1 MKDNK
6 ICIATSN
13 YNRKSY
19 ETLFSFLLVNNI
31 ESVSIESLLNEIKV
45 SFDNFDEN
53 ITNEAFEEPS
63 ERSKEEL
70 IDYFG
75 QLIKDDYDKALE
87 ILKRTDYEERKSPS
101 TPIICIDEPQLL
113 NPFDLLEPNL
123 LKDKPERPWDTRKD
137 FFTKVSSRG
146 YKRKKHKRK

>member
-13 YNRKSY
+13 YNRKNY

-53 ITNEAFEEPS
+53 ITN
-63 ERSKEEL
+63 EEL